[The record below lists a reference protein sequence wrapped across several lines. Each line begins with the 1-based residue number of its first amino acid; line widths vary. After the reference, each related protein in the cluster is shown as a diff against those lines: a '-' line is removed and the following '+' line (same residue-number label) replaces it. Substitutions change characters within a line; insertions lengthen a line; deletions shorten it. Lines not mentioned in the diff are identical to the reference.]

1 MLVEILLMFQVFKAG
16 EDICYMRETLVA
28 DKIITEKMLLKKE
41 EDNNREKFMFLL
53 KKKKKK
59 DPIIPFLFFH
69 SLLSVLISES
79 KLRRFGFRSLYG
91 LGHFGAKWV
100 EVSFWV
106 LISVSPILLVSP
118 ILSSSAYR

>member
-1 MLVEILLMFQVFKAG
+1 
-16 EDICYMRETLVA
+16 MREALVA

-53 KKKKKK
+53 KEKNKGSYNS
-59 DPIIPFLFFH
+59 FFFFH
-69 SLLSVLISES
+69 SLLSVLISEL

-100 EVSFWV
+100 KVSFWV

-118 ILSSSAYR
+118 IPSSSAYR

>member
-53 KKKKKK
+53 KKKKK
-59 DPIIPFLFFH
+59 
-69 SLLSVLISES
+69 
-79 KLRRFGFRSLYG
+79 R
-91 LGHFGAKWV
+91 
-100 EVSFWV
+100 
-106 LISVSPILLVSP
+106 IL
-118 ILSSSAYR
+118 

>member
-53 KKKKKK
+53 KKKKRSYNS
-59 DPIIPFLFFH
+59 FFFFH
-69 SLLSVLISES
+69 SLLSVLISEP
-79 KLRRFGFRSLYG
+79 KLRRFGFRSFYG

-100 EVSFWV
+100 KVSFWV
-106 LISVSPILLVSP
+106 VISVSPILLVSP
-118 ILSSSAYR
+118 IPSSSAHR

>member
-16 EDICYMRETLVA
+16 EDICYVRETLVA

-59 DPIIPFLFFH
+59 DPIIPFFFP
-69 SLLSVLISES
+69 LSPLCSH
-79 KLRRFGFRSLYG
+79 LRAEATTVWL
-91 LGHFGAKWV
+91 
-100 EVSFWV
+100 
-106 LISVSPILLVSP
+106 
-118 ILSSSAYR
+118 